1 MKFSTRTRYGLRAI
15 LEIALNN
22 SENGIYQKDIAINQN
37 LSYKYLDQIINSLK
51 VAGLVTKAAGRRS
64 GYVLACKPEEITI
77 YDIHSAF
84 EPGVCV
90 VDCVAEN
97 YRCNRK
103 DICALFGFWGNLNRQ
118 FVEILKSTTLENIMN
133 EQVKI
138 DEIAASTS
146 CE

>member
-15 LEIALNN
+15 LEIALNG
-22 SENGIYQKDIAINQN
+22 SGGGIYQKDIAANQN
-37 LSYKYLDQIINSLK
+37 LSYKYLDHIINSLK
-51 VAGLVTKAAGRRS
+51 VAGLVTKAGGRRS
-64 GYVLACKPEEITI
+64 GYIITRKPSEITI

-90 VDCVAEN
+90 VDCVSEN
-97 YRCNRK
+97 YLCKRK

-118 FVEILKSTTLENIMN
+118 FVEILKSTTLEDIMN
-133 EQVKI
+133 EQSKLG
-138 DEIAASTS
+138 EITNTTL